1 MMSVAVASSSASSLV
16 VEHVGEGLG
25 FGLRATRD
33 LPLGTVV
40 LRERPIAVLRASELR
55 HVIGQDPPLE
65 RLVAS
70 AADEASA
77 FSDAQYWPAPTHAS
91 AEVIER
97 FASHV
102 FAQLPEPLQRKWMS
116 LADSFSVPPAKS
128 PGNVVRSNAFTD
140 TAVGDSYLYEVLS
153 RANHSCRPNISRTFE
168 GSTVVVR
175 TTRTVAAG
183 EPLLISYLS
192 DTVLARPTNER
203 RAALRAKFCFHC
215 ECERCGERCGKVAA
229 RAGRLEATTPP
240 QPSGKSHAGNLA
252 GSLAGSHVA
261 HLDRVSRAGSPAG
274 SLAGSR
280 TSLAHS
286 HTGSL
291 ADSTP
296 MLHALRG
303 AHAALQAQL
312 HACHTQQQQ
321 QQQRCQQ
328 RQQQQQPA
336 PSYVS
341 DSPSAV
347 MSDSLSA
354 STAACVEALRAVE
367 GALCLLAGG
376 AAEDAVSRAHTTA
389 AAAVAATTTATTLAA
404 ATTAATDT
412 ATATAA
418 AAAAAATTTM
428 SSEALAFLASRL
440 DLATRPTA
448 ALLDLR
454 SEVAFDEMHLQGA
467 ASFSLSTLPH
477 RTAEL
482 PPASSAG
489 LHLLGASVAELAH
502 ARHFLNEQVC
512 CLPLIATECHATES
526 H

>member
-1 MMSVAVASSSASSLV
+1 
-16 VEHVGEGLG
+16 
-25 FGLRATRD
+25 
-33 LPLGTVV
+33 
-40 LRERPIAVLRASELR
+40 
-55 HVIGQDPPLE
+55 
-65 RLVAS
+65 
-70 AADEASA
+70 
-77 FSDAQYWPAPTHAS
+77 
-91 AEVIER
+91 
-97 FASHV
+97 
-102 FAQLPEPLQRKWMS
+102 
-116 LADSFSVPPAKS
+116 
-128 PGNVVRSNAFTD
+128 
-140 TAVGDSYLYEVLS
+140 
-153 RANHSCRPNISRTFE
+153 
-168 GSTVVVR
+168 
-175 TTRTVAAG
+175 
-183 EPLLISYLS
+183 
-192 DTVLARPTNER
+192 
-203 RAALRAKFCFHC
+203 
-215 ECERCGERCGKVAA
+215 
-229 RAGRLEATTPP
+229 
-240 QPSGKSHAGNLA
+240 
-252 GSLAGSHVA
+252 
-261 HLDRVSRAGSPAG
+261 
-274 SLAGSR
+274 
-280 TSLAHS
+280 
-286 HTGSL
+286 
-291 ADSTP
+291 

-321 QQQRCQQ
+321 QQQRCRQ

-389 AAAVAATTTATTLAA
+389 AAAAAATTTATTLAA

-482 PPASSAG
+482 PPSSSAG

-502 ARHFLNEQVC
+502 ARHFLNEQVR
-512 CLPLIATECHATES
+512 
-526 H
+526 

>member
-1 MMSVAVASSSASSLV
+1 
-16 VEHVGEGLG
+16 
-25 FGLRATRD
+25 
-33 LPLGTVV
+33 
-40 LRERPIAVLRASELR
+40 
-55 HVIGQDPPLE
+55 
-65 RLVAS
+65 
-70 AADEASA
+70 
-77 FSDAQYWPAPTHAS
+77 
-91 AEVIER
+91 
-97 FASHV
+97 
-102 FAQLPEPLQRKWMS
+102 
-116 LADSFSVPPAKS
+116 
-128 PGNVVRSNAFTD
+128 
-140 TAVGDSYLYEVLS
+140 
-153 RANHSCRPNISRTFE
+153 
-168 GSTVVVR
+168 
-175 TTRTVAAG
+175 
-183 EPLLISYLS
+183 
-192 DTVLARPTNER
+192 
-203 RAALRAKFCFHC
+203 
-215 ECERCGERCGKVAA
+215 
-229 RAGRLEATTPP
+229 
-240 QPSGKSHAGNLA
+240 
-252 GSLAGSHVA
+252 
-261 HLDRVSRAGSPAG
+261 
-274 SLAGSR
+274 
-280 TSLAHS
+280 
-286 HTGSL
+286 
-291 ADSTP
+291 

-312 HACHTQQQQ
+312 HACHTQQQQQ

-418 AAAAAATTTM
+418 AAAAATTTM

-482 PPASSAG
+482 PPSSSAG

-512 CLPLIATECHATES
+512 
-526 H
+526 

>member
-1 MMSVAVASSSASSLV
+1 M
-16 VEHVGEGLG
+16 
-25 FGLRATRD
+25 
-33 LPLGTVV
+33 
-40 LRERPIAVLRASELR
+40 
-55 HVIGQDPPLE
+55 
-65 RLVAS
+65 
-70 AADEASA
+70 
-77 FSDAQYWPAPTHAS
+77 
-91 AEVIER
+91 
-97 FASHV
+97 
-102 FAQLPEPLQRKWMS
+102 
-116 LADSFSVPPAKS
+116 
-128 PGNVVRSNAFTD
+128 
-140 TAVGDSYLYEVLS
+140 
-153 RANHSCRPNISRTFE
+153 
-168 GSTVVVR
+168 
-175 TTRTVAAG
+175 
-183 EPLLISYLS
+183 
-192 DTVLARPTNER
+192 
-203 RAALRAKFCFHC
+203 
-215 ECERCGERCGKVAA
+215 
-229 RAGRLEATTPP
+229 
-240 QPSGKSHAGNLA
+240 
-252 GSLAGSHVA
+252 
-261 HLDRVSRAGSPAG
+261 
-274 SLAGSR
+274 
-280 TSLAHS
+280 
-286 HTGSL
+286 
-291 ADSTP
+291 
-296 MLHALRG
+296 
-303 AHAALQAQL
+303 
-312 HACHTQQQQ
+312 
-321 QQQRCQQ
+321 
-328 RQQQQQPA
+328 
-336 PSYVS
+336 S

-440 DLATRPTA
+440 DLATCPTA

>member
-1 MMSVAVASSSASSLV
+1 M
-16 VEHVGEGLG
+16 
-25 FGLRATRD
+25 
-33 LPLGTVV
+33 
-40 LRERPIAVLRASELR
+40 
-55 HVIGQDPPLE
+55 
-65 RLVAS
+65 
-70 AADEASA
+70 
-77 FSDAQYWPAPTHAS
+77 
-91 AEVIER
+91 
-97 FASHV
+97 
-102 FAQLPEPLQRKWMS
+102 
-116 LADSFSVPPAKS
+116 
-128 PGNVVRSNAFTD
+128 
-140 TAVGDSYLYEVLS
+140 
-153 RANHSCRPNISRTFE
+153 
-168 GSTVVVR
+168 
-175 TTRTVAAG
+175 
-183 EPLLISYLS
+183 
-192 DTVLARPTNER
+192 
-203 RAALRAKFCFHC
+203 
-215 ECERCGERCGKVAA
+215 
-229 RAGRLEATTPP
+229 
-240 QPSGKSHAGNLA
+240 
-252 GSLAGSHVA
+252 
-261 HLDRVSRAGSPAG
+261 
-274 SLAGSR
+274 
-280 TSLAHS
+280 
-286 HTGSL
+286 
-291 ADSTP
+291 
-296 MLHALRG
+296 
-303 AHAALQAQL
+303 
-312 HACHTQQQQ
+312 
-321 QQQRCQQ
+321 
-328 RQQQQQPA
+328 
-336 PSYVS
+336 S

-418 AAAAAATTTM
+418 AAAATSTM

-482 PPASSAG
+482 PPSSSAG

-502 ARHFLNEQVC
+502 ARHFLNEKVC